1 MSLIQ
6 KLLTLNHADRQLRAL
21 RTRLDGAE
29 LVLAK
34 AKRSEQEAS
43 TRERE
48 FKVQAMQIRASA
60 VNIEA
65 ESGSINERI
74 ERHRAELN
82 KSTNMKQYESLL
94 AEMKMLQDKR
104 GELES
109 QAIQYLER
117 ADQLESQATSAS
129 SDLQKRHE
137 ASTLAESELSERRT
151 DIGERLT
158 ELESARSQAAAAI
171 PAIELARFNKLAD
184 ATDGEAM
191 AEVITLDV
199 KRREYACGEC
209 HMELPTATF
218 AAVATHP
225 ETIFS
230 CATCRRILYLA
241 AEPEGAEAT
250 V

>member
-1 MSLIQ
+1 MSLIHN
-6 KLLTLNHADRQLRAL
+6 LLTLNHADRQLRAL

-29 LVLAK
+29 LVLTK
-34 AKRSEQEAS
+34 AKRSELDAA

-48 FKVQAMQIRASA
+48 FKVQAMQVRATA
-60 VNIEA
+60 ANIEA
-65 ESGSINERI
+65 ESGSIHDRI

-104 GELES
+104 SELDS
-109 QAIQYLER
+109 QALQYLER
-117 ADQLESQATSAS
+117 ADQLESQASSAS
-129 SDLQKRHE
+129 GDLQKRHD
-137 ASTLAESELSERRT
+137 ASARAESELAERRA

-158 ELESARSQAAAAI
+158 ELELARAQAAAAI
-171 PAIELARFNKLAD
+171 PATELARFNKLAD

-191 AEVITLDV
+191 AEVVTLDV

-209 HMELPTATF
+209 HMELPSATF

-225 ETIFS
+225 ESVFS

-241 AEPEGAEAT
+241 NEPESAEAT